1 MDELNLGGNEEFL
14 KLQMSLKINAGCCGK
29 SGRYYACQKGDTV
42 SKFSKV
48 IPSPCPFHS
57 SVWVQ
62 YTSSQKFQC
71 W

>member
-14 KLQMSLKINAGCCGK
+14 KLQMSLKTNAGCCGK
-29 SGRYYACQKGDTV
+29 SGKYYAA
-42 SKFSKV
+42 SKFTKV
-48 IPSPCPFHS
+48 MPSQCPFHS

-62 YTSSQKFQC
+62 YTSSPKFQR